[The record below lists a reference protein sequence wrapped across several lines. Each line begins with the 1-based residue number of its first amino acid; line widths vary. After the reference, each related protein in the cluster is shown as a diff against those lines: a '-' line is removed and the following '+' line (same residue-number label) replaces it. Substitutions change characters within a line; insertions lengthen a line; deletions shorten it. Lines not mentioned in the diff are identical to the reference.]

1 MSNKIQLPAWK
12 TQLAFAS
19 GLVLLSSMALAD
31 KVAMGALV
39 AGQVT
44 EVFVEEGQS
53 VKVGTLLL
61 EIDGQAHQAKL
72 AYLQAEQAIQQA
84 SYADAK
90 VELEQALDLYD
101 RTVTSK
107 RTLDAAQ
114 LQYDVTLAALNKA
127 KAALKMEQ
135 AWSKY
140 YRITSPI
147 NAKVLKIH
155 APKGSTVYKENSPLM
170 DLE

>member
-1 MSNKIQLPAWK
+1 MLNKMQWHTWK
-12 TQLAFAS
+12 NKVVLAT
-19 GLVLLSSMALAD
+19 GLVLVSGLAIAD
-31 KVAMGALV
+31 KVSIGALV

-44 EVFVEEGQS
+44 GVYVDEGQT

-61 EIDGQAHQAKL
+61 EIDSQAHQAKL

-84 SYADAK
+84 NYADAK
-90 VELEQALDLYD
+90 VELDQALDLYD

-107 RTLDAAQ
+107 RTLDASQ
-114 LQYDVTLAALNKA
+114 LQYDVALAALNKA
-127 KAALKMEQ
+127 KAERQMEQ

-140 YRITSPI
+140 YRIKSPV
-147 NAKVLKIH
+147 NGKVSKIH
-155 APKGSTVYKENSPLM
+155 ALKGTTVYKENSPLI